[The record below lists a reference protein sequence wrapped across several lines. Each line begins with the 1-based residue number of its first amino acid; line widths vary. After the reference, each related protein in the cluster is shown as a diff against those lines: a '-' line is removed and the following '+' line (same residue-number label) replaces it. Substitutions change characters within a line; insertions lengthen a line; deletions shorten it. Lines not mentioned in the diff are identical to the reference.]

1 VKLLAGLVLA
11 TVATYPLGLALGQRW
26 LLPVLNTL
34 PAYLVMVHLLRRGE
48 RTAAVR
54 AMLVWALALAVFGTA
69 SLALWPGDPGPL
81 VLNGSAYREE
91 MFHWIRTGEGS
102 EGSPRL
108 FLPQHLAHLAG
119 FVALSLASA
128 SVLSMF
134 LGAVLMNYMDYY
146 VASLF
151 RAGASAWAASLLGWQ
166 PWAICRVVAF
176 CTLGVVLA
184 EPLLARLLR
193 YPYGGLRAVKR
204 LLLWAAAGIL
214 ADWLLKALLAPQWGL
229 WLRALLP
236 A

>member
-1 VKLLAGLVLA
+1 MKLLAGLVLA
-11 TVATYPLGLALGQRW
+11 AAVSYPVGLGLGQRW

-34 PAYLVMVHLLRRGE
+34 PAYLVMIHLLRRGE
-48 RTAAVR
+48 RDAAVR
-54 AMLVWALALAVFGTA
+54 AMLVWALALAVFGTGA
-69 SLALWPGDPGPL
+69 FALWPSDPGPL
-81 VLNGSAYREE
+81 VLNGPGYRAE

-128 SVLSMF
+128 SALSIL

-151 RAGASAWAASLLGWQ
+151 RAGAPVWAATLLGWQ
-166 PWAICRVVAF
+166 PWAVCRVAAF
-176 CTLGVVLA
+176 CTLGVALG
-184 EPLLARLLR
+184 EPLLARFLGH
-193 YPYGGLRAVKR
+193 PYGGWPVARPF
-204 LLLWAAAGIL
+204 LLWAAAGIL
-214 ADWLLKALLAPQWGL
+214 ADWLLKAILAPQWGL